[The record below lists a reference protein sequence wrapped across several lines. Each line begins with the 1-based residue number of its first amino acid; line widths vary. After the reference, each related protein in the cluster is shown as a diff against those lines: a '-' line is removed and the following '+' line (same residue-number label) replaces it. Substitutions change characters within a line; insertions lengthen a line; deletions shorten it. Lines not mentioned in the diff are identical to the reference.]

1 MPGVRPLRPDPALL
15 AQRLSGRCCE
25 CPGFAARRVPGWDA
39 MSLQGAVGAEELI
52 FYVNGRKVSVVRR
65 ESGERAT
72 AVLKVAPK
80 VVGTDRI

>member
-1 MPGVRPLRPDPALL
+1 
-15 AQRLSGRCCE
+15 
-25 CPGFAARRVPGWDA
+25 

-80 VVGTDRI
+80 DVGTDRI